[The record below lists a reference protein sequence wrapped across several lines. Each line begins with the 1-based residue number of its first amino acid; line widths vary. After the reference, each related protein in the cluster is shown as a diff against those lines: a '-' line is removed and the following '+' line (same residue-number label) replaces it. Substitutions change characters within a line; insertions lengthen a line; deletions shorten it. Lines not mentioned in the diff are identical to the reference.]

1 MKIKKGFMVRKIVD
15 LWIVVPLGERVVD
28 FNGIL
33 TLSDSAARLWN
44 RLEAGS
50 ATRDEL
56 LAELTDTYD
65 VDAETAAADLDAF
78 FESLTVAGLI
88 ES

>member
-15 LWIVVPLGERVVD
+15 LWIVVPVGERVVD